1 MVCAMA
7 RFIIQGG
14 KAIGGTFLP
23 RGNKN
28 AVLPMLAACTL
39 TDQPVKLCNVPD
51 IQDVRVMLDL
61 LESLGVS
68 VQKEGGSVTLCAKGL
83 KNTELDPEYCRKVR
97 ASILLAG
104 PLAARHG
111 SVLIHSPGGDVIGR
125 RRLDTHFYGLRAL
138 GIDINDSAPY
148 RFECKAL
155 AGADLVLDEASVTAT
170 ENILMA
176 ATLAKGET
184 TIFNAACEPHVQDLA
199 RLLVKMGADIGGIG
213 TNRLTVTG
221 VETLGGTEHAV
232 QPDYIEVGS
241 FIAAAAVTGGALEI
255 PDPGDP
261 VTLNVLEKGFS
272 KLGVKWALK
281 TCDAKGVSGV
291 LSQGSNPSREIVPD
305 LGNFTPKIEDGIWPA
320 FPSDLMSV
328 MIVLATQTSGQMLFF
343 EKLFE
348 SRMYFV
354 DNLMAMGANII
365 QCDPHRVVVS
375 GPSKLHGARLS
386 SPDIR
391 AGMAMLIAA
400 CCADGESVI
409 ENAQVIDRGYEAI
422 DERLRALGANIVREF

>member
-1 MVCAMA
+1 MSK
-7 RFIIQGG
+7 FIINGG
-14 KAIGGTFLP
+14 NQIGGTFSP

-28 AVLPMLAACTL
+28 AVLPMLAACVL
-39 TDQPVKLCNVPD
+39 TDQAITLRNVPD
-51 IQDVRVMLDL
+51 IRDVRVMLEL

-68 VQKEGGSVTLCAKGL
+68 VEKTNDGVTLCAAGL
-83 KNTELDPEYCRKVR
+83 KTTELDEELCRRVR

-111 SVLIHSPGGDVIGR
+111 SARVHSPGGDVIGR

-138 GIDINDSAPY
+138 GISISESAPY
-148 RFECKAL
+148 EFKREKLL
-155 AGADLVLDEASVTAT
+155 ASDLVLDEASVTAT

-176 ATLAKGET
+176 AVLAEGQT

-199 RLLVKMGADIGGIG
+199 RLLVKMGADISGVG
-213 TNRLTVTG
+213 TNLLRARG
-221 VETLGGTEHAV
+221 VEELGGAEHTVA
-232 QPDYIEVGS
+232 PDYIETGS
-241 FIAAAAVTGGALEI
+241 FLAAAAVTGGALEI
-255 PDPGDP
+255 ENPGD
-261 VTLNVLEKGFS
+261 TLTLSVLEKGFT
-272 KLGVKWALK
+272 KLGVSWAVQGGSLFQCLEKNRK
-281 TCDAKGVSGV
+281 T
-291 LSQGSNPSREIVPD
+291 VPD

-328 MIVLATQTSGQMLFF
+328 MIVLATQTAGQMLFF

-375 GPSKLHGARLS
+375 GVSKLHGARLS

-409 ENAQVIDRGYEAI
+409 ENAQMIDRGYEAI
-422 DERLRALGANIVREF
+422 DERLRALGADIRREN

>member
-1 MVCAMA
+1 MA
-7 RFIIQGG
+7 KFIINGGNVIGG
-14 KAIGGTFLP
+14 KFAP

-28 AVLPMLAACTL
+28 AVLPMLAAATL
-39 TDQPVKLCNVPD
+39 TDQPVELTNVPD
-51 IQDVRVMLDL
+51 IQDVRVMLEL
-61 LESLGVS
+61 LETLGVS
-68 VQKEGGSVTLCAKGL
+68 VQKEGGCVTLCAAGL
-83 KNTELDPEYCRKVR
+83 KTTELDQDLCRRVR

-104 PLAARHG
+104 PLAAKHG
-111 SVLIHSPGGDVIGR
+111 SATVHAPGGDVIGR

-138 GIDINDSAPY
+138 GIEISESVPY
-148 RFECKAL
+148 EFTRVQLKA
-155 AGADLVLDEASVTAT
+155 ADLVLDEASVTAT

-176 ATLAKGET
+176 AVLAEGET

-199 RLLVKMGADIGGIG
+199 NLLVKMGAKISGIG
-213 TNRLTVTG
+213 TNLLRIQG
-221 VETLGGTEHAV
+221 VQALGGATHAV
-232 QPDYIEVGS
+232 APDYIETGS
-241 FIAAAAVTGGALEI
+241 FLALSAVTGGSLEI
-255 PDPGDP
+255 ETPGDGL
-261 VTLNVLEKGFS
+261 TLDVLQKGFE
-272 KLGVKWALK
+272 KLGVHWGIENVVLK
-281 TCDAKGVSGV
+281 MKNETG
-291 LSQGSNPSREIVPD
+291 RITVPD

-328 MIVLATQTSGQMLFF
+328 MIVLATQTQGQMLFF

-375 GPSKLHGARLS
+375 GASKLHGSRLS

-400 CCADGESVI
+400 CCADGQSEI
-409 ENAQVIDRGYEAI
+409 DNAQMIDRGYEAI
-422 DERLRALGANIVREF
+422 DVRLRALGADIVRKD

>member
-1 MVCAMA
+1 MA
-7 RFIIQGG
+7 KFIINGGNDIGG
-14 KAIGGTFLP
+14 KFAP

-28 AVLPMLAACTL
+28 AVLPMLAASVL
-39 TDQPVKLCNVPD
+39 TDQPVTLSNVPD
-51 IQDVRVMLDL
+51 IQDVRVMLEL
-61 LESLGVS
+61 LQTLGVS
-68 VQKEGGSVTLCAKGL
+68 VEKTADGVLLCAAGL
-83 KNTELDPEYCRKVR
+83 KTTALNEDLCRHVR

-104 PLAARHG
+104 PLAAKHG
-111 SVLIHSPGGDVIGR
+111 SATVHAPGGDVIGR

-138 GIDINDSAPY
+138 GINISDTVPY
-148 RFECKAL
+148 EFKRVKLQASN
-155 AGADLVLDEASVTAT
+155 LVLDEASVTAT

-176 ATLAKGET
+176 AVLAEGET

-199 RLLVKMGADIGGIG
+199 NLLVKMGADISGIG
-213 TNRLTVTG
+213 TNLLRIRG
-221 VETLGGTEHAV
+221 VKTLGGAEHTV
-232 QPDYIEVGS
+232 QPDYIETGS
-241 FIAAAAVTGGALEI
+241 FLTAAAVTGGSLTIEN
-255 PDPGDP
+255 PGDSL
-261 VTLNVLEKGFS
+261 TLNVLQKGFE
-272 KLGVKWALK
+272 KLNVKWRVENGTLFQALEK
-281 TCDAKGVSGV
+281 NRAI
-291 LSQGSNPSREIVPD
+291 RPD

-328 MIVLATQTSGQMLFF
+328 MIVLATQTQGQMLFF

-375 GPSKLHGARLS
+375 GKSQLHGARLS

-400 CCADGESVI
+400 CCADGQSI
-409 ENAQVIDRGYEAI
+409 IDNAHVIDRGYEAI
-422 DERLRALGANIVREF
+422 DERLRALGADVVREG